1 MAAELWRVAGV
12 LAAALVVGAAVDHV
26 LLALWLATLAYLG
39 AHLWSLARVRRWLA
53 DGRGIYP
60 PPAWGLWD
68 ELLELIFRLRQRSRS
83 RKRRL
88 AGLLERF
95 RDAAAAMPDGAVVLR
110 DTGEIEWLNDA
121 AARLL
126 GLRAP
131 QDFGRR
137 IHNLVRHP
145 AFVRYLEGGEWAEP
159 VEIPSPVDDAVQLSV
174 QLIVYGDNQRLLIA
188 RDVTRVKKLEAMR
201 RDFVANVSHE
211 LRTPVTVLVGYLE
224 ALEEDEACA
233 RRWSRPLALMR
244 EQAARMRR
252 IVDDLLMLSRLETED
267 AAHRPRLRE
276 AVDVPALLARIVAE
290 ARALSGPRR
299 HRISLDAE
307 QGLGLLG
314 NESELA
320 SAFSN
325 LVVNAV
331 QYTPEGGEIRV
342 RWWHDAAGAHLA
354 VSDTGIG
361 IAHEHIPRLTERFYR
376 VDVAR
381 SRATGGTGLG
391 LAIVKHVLA
400 RHEAALS
407 IESVQGRGSTFRC
420 DFPPERIVRPDAAGD
435 GRRGAGGG

>member
-1 MAAELWRVAGV
+1 MGAELWRLAAV
-12 LAAALVVGAAVDHV
+12 LAVALVVGAAMDRV

-39 AHLWSLARVRRWLA
+39 VHLWGLARVRRWLA

-68 ELLELIFRLRQRSRS
+68 ELLELIYRLRQRSRS

-95 RDAAAAMPDGAVVLR
+95 RDAAAAMPDAAVVLR
-110 DTGEIEWLNDA
+110 ESGEIEWLNEA
-121 AARLL
+121 AERLL

-159 VEIPSPVDDAVQLSV
+159 VEIPSPVDDTVHLSV
-174 QLIVYGDNQRLLIA
+174 QVIIYGDNQRLLIA
-188 RDVTRVKKLEAMR
+188 RDVTRLRRLEAMR

-224 ALEEDEACA
+224 ALEEDAECA
-233 RRWSRPLALMR
+233 RRWERPLALMR
-244 EQAARMRR
+244 EQATRMRR

-267 AAHRPRLRE
+267 AAHHPRARQP
-276 AVDVPALLARIVAE
+276 VDVPALLERIVEE

-299 HRISLDAE
+299 HRIGLDAE
-307 QGLGLLG
+307 RGLGLVG

-342 RWWHDAAGAHLA
+342 RWWGDAAGAHLA

-361 IAHEHIPRLTERFYR
+361 IAPEHIPRLTERFYR

-391 LAIVKHVLA
+391 LAIVKHVLQRHDA
-400 RHEAALS
+400 RLH
-407 IESVQGRGSTFRC
+407 IESEPGRGSTFRC
-420 DFPPERIVRPDAAGD
+420 DFPPERLVRPPDAGETRAG
-435 GRRGAGGG
+435 A